1 MTTIPK
7 YSDVS
12 KKRKLGRD
20 NNLTGIEG
28 ASSSRQ
34 FESEINL
41 DQEGL
46 VEIRKI
52 NGSATGD

>member
-12 KKRKLGRD
+12 RKRKLGFD

-28 ASSSRQ
+28 ANDSGQ
-34 FESEINL
+34 FESEIIL
-41 DQEGL
+41 DQDGL
-46 VEIRKI
+46 VEKRKI